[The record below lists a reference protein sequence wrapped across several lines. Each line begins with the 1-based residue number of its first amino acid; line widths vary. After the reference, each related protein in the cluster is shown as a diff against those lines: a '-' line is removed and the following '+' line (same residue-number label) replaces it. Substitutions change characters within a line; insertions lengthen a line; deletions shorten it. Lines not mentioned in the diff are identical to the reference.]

1 MTSSSGVDWILAKFK
16 EHSIEF
22 NTRSKVIAE
31 IYNHNK
37 DMPR

>member
-16 EHSIEF
+16 KH
-22 NTRSKVIAE
+22 RSTAIAE